1 MMISLIAAMAQNRII
16 GRDNAD
22 GRPDLP
28 WHLPDDFA
36 YFKQKTSGHAI
47 IMGRKSLDALGNPLP
62 KRTNIVIT
70 RNPDFRREGVVVV
83 SSLEAALEVAKKA
96 EATHDQPESIGQG
109 GTSSKTAELFV
120 IGGAEIYALAL
131 PVANR
136 IYLTEIQR
144 TYEGNAS
151 FPEFDMTVWR
161 EVSRVAHPADERH
174 EAAFDF
180 VLYEKES

>member
-1 MMISLIAAMAQNRII
+1 MAQNRVI
-16 GRDNAD
+16 GRDTAN
-22 GRPDLP
+22 GKPDLP

-47 IMGRKSLDALGNPLP
+47 IMGRKSLDALGKPLP

-70 RNPDFRREGVVVV
+70 RNSDFQFDGVTVVGT
-83 SSLEAALEVAKKA
+83 LEAAIAAAEQA
-96 EATHDQPESIGQG
+96 EAGHEQAG
-109 GTSSKTAELFV
+109 GGPAEIFV

-136 IYLTEIQR
+136 IYLTEVQR
-144 TYEGNAS
+144 PYDGNAA
-151 FPEFDMTVWR
+151 FPEFDKTIWH
-161 EVSRVAHPADERH
+161 EISRHHHPADDRH

-180 VLYEKES
+180 VVYERES

>member
-1 MMISLIAAMAQNRII
+1 MKISLIAAMAQNRII
-16 GRDNAD
+16 GRDKAD

-47 IMGRKSLDALGNPLP
+47 IMGRKSLDALGKPLP

-70 RNPDFRREGVVVV
+70 RNPDFRAEGVIVV
-83 SSLEAALEVAKKA
+83 SSLEAALDAAKQA
-96 EATHDQPESIGQG
+96 ESTHEQAGG
-109 GTSSKTAELFV
+109 GTAEIFV

-136 IYLTEIQR
+136 IYLTEVQR
-144 TYEGNAS
+144 EYDGNAS
-151 FPEFDMTVWR
+151 FPEFDKKEWH
-161 EVSRVAHPADERH
+161 EVSRLPHPADDRH

-180 VLYEKES
+180 VVYEKES

>member
-1 MMISLIAAMAQNRII
+1 MTISLIAAMAQNRII
-16 GRDNAD
+16 GRDRAD

-36 YFKQKTSGHAI
+36 YFKQRTSGHAI
-47 IMGRKSLDALGNPLP
+47 IMGRKSLDALGKPLP

-70 RNPDFRREGVVVV
+70 RNPDFQTNGVLVVH
-83 SSLEAALEVAKKA
+83 SLDAAIDAAEQV
-96 EATHDQPESIGQG
+96 EATHEQP
-109 GTSSKTAELFV
+109 ELFV

-131 PVANR
+131 PMADR
-136 IYLTEIQR
+136 IYLTEVQR

-151 FPEFDMTVWR
+151 FPEFDKKDWH
-161 EVSRVAHPADERH
+161 EVSRQHHPADERH

-180 VLYEKES
+180 VVYERHP